1 LQAGDAKHAYTWS
14 VHEPKTGTGRSAW
27 SDYGFALL
35 VTTAALLIQLAMA
48 PLVQSTPFLLFVA
61 AVMLSGWKGGWGPGL
76 LSTGMSAVLT
86 NYFFLPPRFSFSLD
100 PKDLFS
106 IGLFL
111 LISILVTL
119 LNVRQ
124 HAARIDGEAR
134 SRAERLAATISDNA
148 TVGLV
153 MMDARQHCTFMNPA
167 AEKIFGFTFA
177 EVRVMDRPLHDIIHH
192 TRPDGSHFPME
203 ECPIDRALPQKMQE
217 QGEDVF
223 VRKDGA
229 FYPVAFT
236 ASPILEGGVPVGT
249 VIEVRD
255 TTEEKRAQAR
265 MRFLSEA
272 SRILV
277 DSRDDPQET
286 LQLVARLAASSV
298 ATYCLVDTVGADGGL
313 QRVAAAHPE
322 PAKEYLLRQAPKLSS
337 HPDSLNPLVHV
348 LQTGESKLITD
359 FDDVARRRIARS
371 DEHLAL
377 IRELDARSLMVVPM
391 KAQGRVLGI
400 LIFAACPP
408 SSGHQP
414 FHRFDAE
421 DLAMAEELAR
431 RAVAALENARLFNEA
446 QEAVRL
452 RDEFLSVASH
462 ELKTPLTSLRLQ
474 MELIHRTLDEDSRAK
489 VGNRLAVAD
498 RQMRRLGALVESLL
512 DVSRISTRRLA
523 LEVTDVDLTSVVREV
538 VAHFEG
544 QAAQVGSH
552 LVVDAPS
559 AVVGRW
565 DRSRLEQ
572 VVMNLLSN
580 AIKYGVGKPVHIH
593 VESRG
598 RSARLVVRDEG
609 IGIEPEALG
618 RIFEKF
624 ERAVSERHYGGL
636 GLGLYM
642 TRQIVEAMGG
652 TVRAES
658 TPGKGAT
665 LTVELPLSRPDVAPS
680 PLESGGSTEMV

>member
-1 LQAGDAKHAYTWS
+1 LQAGDEQHARTWI
-14 VHEPKTGTGRSAW
+14 VHEPGTGNERSGW
-27 SDYGFALL
+27 SDYGFAFL
-35 VTTAALLIQLAMA
+35 VTLAALLLQLSLASFVL
-48 PLVQSTPFLLFVA
+48 PTPFIFFFA
-61 AVMLSGWKGGWGPGL
+61 SVMLSGWKGGWGPGL
-76 LSTGMSAVLT
+76 LSAGMSALLT
-86 NYFFLPPRFSFSLD
+86 NYFFLPPRFSFSFD
-100 PKDLFS
+100 PRHLFS

-111 LISILVTL
+111 LISVIVTR
-119 LNVRQ
+119 LNVSQR
-124 HAARIDGEAR
+124 AARTAAEAR
-134 SRAERLAATISDNA
+134 FRAERLAATISSNA

-153 MMDARQHCTFMNPA
+153 MMDARQHCTFINPA
-167 AEKIFGFTFA
+167 AEKLFGFTFA
-177 EVRVMDRPLHDIIHH
+177 ELRAMDRPLHDIIHH
-192 TRPDGSHFPME
+192 TRPDGRHFPME

-217 QGEDVF
+217 HGEDIF
-223 VRKDGA
+223 VRRDGT

-255 TTEEKRAQAR
+255 TTGEKRAQAR

-272 SRILV
+272 SRVLV
-277 DSRDDPQET
+277 DSRDDPQGT

-298 ATYCLVDTVGADGGL
+298 ATFCIVDTVQADGSL
-313 QRVAAAHPE
+313 QRVAGTHRD
-322 PAKEYLLRQAPKLSS
+322 PAQEHLLRQVPRLPPPA
-337 HPDSLNPLVHV
+337 DSLNPQVCV
-348 LQTGESKLITD
+348 LRTGDSMLITD
-359 FDDVARRRIARS
+359 FDDAARRRIARS
-371 DEHLAL
+371 AEHLAL
-377 IRELDARSLMVVPM
+377 IQELDARSLMVVPM
-391 KAQGRVLGI
+391 KAKGRILGI
-400 LIFAACPP
+400 LIFAECLS
-408 SSGHQP
+408 SSGQQP
-414 FHRFDAE
+414 LHRFDPE

-431 RAVAALENARLFNEA
+431 RAVAALENARLFHEA

-489 VGNRLAVAD
+489 LGNRLVVAD
-498 RQMRRLGALVESLL
+498 RQMRRLGMLVESLL
-512 DVSRISTRRLA
+512 DVSRISTRRPA
-523 LEVTDVDLTSVVREV
+523 LEAAEVNLTAVVHEV
-538 VAHFEG
+538 AAHFEG
-544 QAAQVGSH
+544 QAAQVGVH
-552 LVVDAPS
+552 LEVDAPA

-572 VVMNLLSN
+572 VVTNLLSN
-580 AIKYGVGKPVHIH
+580 AIKYGVGKPVHIR

-598 RSARLVVRDEG
+598 QSARLIVRDEG

-642 TRQIVEAMGG
+642 TRQLVEAMGG

-658 TPGKGAT
+658 TLGDGAT
-665 LTVELPLSRPDVAPS
+665 LTVELPLSRPDFETA
-680 PLESGGSTEMV
+680 